1 MVTIITWQALSLLFV
16 VPEHNLYVSALELFL
31 CSDAKEGSG
40 KLLQS
45 TNSMHRC
52 LFMRKFCSSIK
63 QPTLIYATVL
73 NATLH
78 FKESLL
84 TAVCAQ

>member
-1 MVTIITWQALSLLFV
+1 MVTIITWQALGLVCV

-31 CSDAKEGSG
+31 CGNAKEGSG
-40 KLLQS
+40 KLLES
-45 TNSMHRC
+45 INSMHRC
-52 LFMRKFCSSIK
+52 LFVEVLFMYRAAC
-63 QPTLIYATVL
+63 TVIYATVL

-84 TAVCAQ
+84 TVVSA